1 MRVHFCRSVGWRLKG
16 PAPSNSGRSSVSAV
30 SHSAR
35 CSPRRQGAQQKAFFP
50 PPSTRV
56 CRGRGRDVRRGGRT
70 RAPLCSW
77 RRNACFRCCGRAPP
91 RRAAHGPQRRRQA
104 QGAKGA
110 GSRATGAR
118 EPSKPPLPACPP
130 SLRRRLGATCL
141 PSLTPLCT
149 ASAQGL
155 YDPAFDTDSCGVGI
169 LGELSKIPTR
179 QCVTDGM
186 EMLKRMQVRLRTW
199 SSTLRFFGVRAG
211 AAPLP
216 GEMPDAALRAGAS
229 PCRAPLLEPPGG
241 RARPPLRPPAAACLA
256 LVSRGTEQANG
267 KATPGWIP
275 SLTTPPPRALVCAPA
290 DPSDLYLI
298 PYGSTAGGAGARRT
312 AATARA

>member
-1 MRVHFCRSVGWRLKG
+1 MQSVTVRAARRGARAPNKRPSSRPPQRVSVAVAAGM
-16 PAPSNSGRSSVSAV
+16 SAAAGARARP
-30 SHSAR
+30 SAR
-35 CSPRRQGAQQKAFFP
+35 GGATRASDAAGARRRAVPRMGHSGGGKPKVRKGRGQGPPGHASPQSPPFP
-50 PPSTRV
+50 P
-56 CRGRGRDVRRGGRT
+56 
-70 RAPLCSW
+70 
-77 RRNACFRCCGRAPP
+77 FPP
-91 RRAAHGPQRRRQA
+91 R
-104 QGAKGA
+104 
-110 GSRATGAR
+110 
-118 EPSKPPLPACPP
+118 
-130 SLRRRLGATCL
+130 LRRRLGATCL

-186 EMLKRMQVRLRTW
+186 EMLKRMQVLRTW

-256 LVSRGTEQANG
+256 LVSRGTVQANG

>member
-275 SLTTPPPRALVCAPA
+275 SLTTPPP
-290 DPSDLYLI
+290 
-298 PYGSTAGGAGARRT
+298 ARLGVRP
-312 AATARA
+312 R